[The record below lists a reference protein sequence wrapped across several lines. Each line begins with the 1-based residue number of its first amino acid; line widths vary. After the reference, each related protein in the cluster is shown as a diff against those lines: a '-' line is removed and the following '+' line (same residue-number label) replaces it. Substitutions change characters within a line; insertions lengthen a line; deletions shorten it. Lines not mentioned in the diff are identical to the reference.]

1 MIKLNTSIPLDEWSR
16 FRKLTRT
23 MEASTALRHAITE
36 WSKAHAENTE
46 PVIMDRD
53 PQVADARPGR
63 PSVKPGIK
71 TMIVHFR
78 IERVEWERF
87 LALSVGLLPN
97 QAPLNAV
104 RWLVATRGGDME
116 ALQRQEEALD
126 LLCNAD
132 LSRLPRAVL
141 LSIINTMAAFGAISQ
156 SELPAWVLE

>member
-23 MEASTALRHAITE
+23 MEASTALRYAITE
-36 WSKAHAENTE
+36 WSDAHKGNTE
-46 PVIMDRD
+46 PVIMERD

-78 IERVEWERF
+78 IEREEWERF

-116 ALQRQEEALD
+116 ALQRQEEASHPKD
-126 LLCNAD
+126 PIGGTCCHGDDTESGAGMG
-132 LSRLPRAVL
+132 SAARL
-141 LSIINTMAAFGAISQ
+141 
-156 SELPAWVLE
+156 LPA

>member
-1 MIKLNTSIPLDEWSR
+1 
-16 FRKLTRT
+16 
-23 MEASTALRHAITE
+23 
-36 WSKAHAENTE
+36 
-46 PVIMDRD
+46 
-53 PQVADARPGR
+53 
-63 PSVKPGIK
+63 
-71 TMIVHFR
+71 MIVHFR
-78 IERVEWERF
+78 IEREEWARF
-87 LALSVGLLPN
+87 LELSVGLLPN

-132 LSRLPRAVL
+132 LSRLPHAVL

>member
-1 MIKLNTSIPLDEWSR
+1 MIKLNTSIPIDEWAE

-23 MEASTALRHAITE
+23 VDASSAIRMAIDE
-36 WSKAHAENTE
+36 WSAAHDGNTE
-46 PVIMDRD
+46 PIVVERGISIKSD
-53 PQVADARPGR
+53 RPGR
-63 PSVKPGIK
+63 PYLKAGVK
-71 TMIVHFR
+71 TVIVHFR
-78 IERVEWERF
+78 IDAKAWEKF
-87 LALSVGLLPN
+87 LSASVGLLPN

-132 LSRLPRAVL
+132 LSRLPHAVL

-156 SELPAWVLE
+156 SELPAWALE